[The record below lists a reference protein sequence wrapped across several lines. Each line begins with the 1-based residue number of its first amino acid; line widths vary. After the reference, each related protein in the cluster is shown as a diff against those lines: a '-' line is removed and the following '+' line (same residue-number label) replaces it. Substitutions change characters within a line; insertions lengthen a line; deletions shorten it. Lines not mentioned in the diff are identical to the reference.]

1 MVRAQHVGQE
11 WVVTMEFQHV
21 IGILA
26 LLVSLASMLVV
37 SRNARRATSVNEQTL
52 ALARIRDLR
61 SELTEAETKT
71 KQLSAQLT
79 EATEFGNRMLRERM
93 EMIRYA
99 QMPGVGINDW
109 LDRFGDSDHPRP
121 IAP

>member
-1 MVRAQHVGQE
+1 
-11 WVVTMEFQHV
+11 MEFRDIV
-21 IGILA
+21 AGLSVLIAI
-26 LLVSLASMLVV
+26 ASMLVV

-52 ALARIRDLR
+52 ALTRIRDLR

-79 EATEFGNRMLRERM
+79 EATEFGSRMLRERM

-99 QMPGVGINDW
+99 QMPGVDIHDW
-109 LDRFGDSDHPRP
+109 LDRYGDSDHPRT
-121 IAP
+121 IAQ

>member
-1 MVRAQHVGQE
+1 M
-11 WVVTMEFQHV
+11 TMEFQHV